1 MLVAMWGVWLAISHP
16 PVPTPTALSRGIRI
30 APQRRHFLGANK
42 YRAIRQ
48 VFKLSRHRPVCQVS
62 SQVALTSK
70 LPLSICSARNPA
82 KMGGEF
88 PLGHLSLSTS
98 GPLECA
104 LRGTVL
110 LNHPYFNKGSAFT
123 KEERQDFGL
132 SGLLPP
138 NIQTL
143 EQQVQRAY
151 QQYSTRQDDLAKNT
165 FLSSM
170 KEQNEVLFFKVRRF
184 SAWCGGVTVL

>member
-1 MLVAMWGVWLAISHP
+1 MGSQ
-16 PVPTPTALSRGIRI
+16 
-30 APQRRHFLGANK
+30 APE
-42 YRAIRQ
+42 
-48 VFKLSRHRPVCQVS
+48 
-62 SQVALTSK
+62 
-70 LPLSICSARNPA
+70 
-82 KMGGEF
+82 GESPF
-88 PLGHLSLSTS
+88 GHLTLSTS

-123 KEERQDFGL
+123 KEERHDFGL

-151 QQYSTRQDDLAKNT
+151 QQYSSRQDDLAKNT

-170 KEQNEVLFFKVRRF
+170 KEQNEVLFFKVRYFYRTCCF
-184 SAWCGGVTVL
+184 VTEVERWPI